1 LGIADRR
8 LGASMGK
15 KRSFFKTRIFMLVIA
30 GGLHLSVFAGALQA
44 QPEKSLDFGSRKQAE
59 INIPK
64 EPGWKDPSYRG
75 WEIMSITGLISTYY
89 DLDLDGKLDYMVI
102 RKILQKATAEN
113 TEIDQAIAIAKHEGM
128 SVYFSHPIIYFTHRH
143 PLFYCKGVDYKRNC
157 QDIWVDI
164 AEDGL
169 NGNEELYTL
178 STPGIGV
185 R

>member
-1 LGIADRR
+1 MDR
-8 LGASMGK
+8 
-15 KRSFFKTRIFMLVIA
+15 KRDFSKTKFFMLVVA
-30 GGLHLSVFAGALQA
+30 GWLHLLVFAGVLQA
-44 QPEKSLDFGSRKQAE
+44 QPETSQALE
-59 INIPK
+59 NEVTIPK
-64 EPGWKDPSYRG
+64 EPGWNDPSYRG

-113 TEIDQAIAIAKHEGM
+113 TDIDQAIAIAKREGM

-157 QDIWVDI
+157 QDMWVDI

-178 STPGIGV
+178 STPKIGV